1 MDDEKN
7 DVQTDDATS
16 EPTTD
21 EETKNDEEQV
31 VEDTDADT
39 KDVSMLIDAVLDKL
53 DAMNTAINQRFDD
66 LGAVM
71 IASGAVITEGAG
83 DDVEPASEDE
93 YESLADLDYTLD

>member
-7 DVQTDDATS
+7 DVQTDET
-16 EPTTD
+16 TTD
-21 EETKNDEEQV
+21 EETKTDEEQV

-39 KDVSMLIDAVLDKL
+39 ADVSTLIDAVLDKL

-71 IASGAVITEGAG
+71 IASGAVIAEGAG